1 MLIVGGAISKWVDVI
16 SPTTGRVEDFVIDR
30 LPEERWGHT
39 INKGTICGGGDNRGN
54 STTLS
59 NCIKLQSD
67 GSWSQTHILQE
78 ARWSISTY
86 YKNHVLIMN
95 ININISL

>member
-1 MLIVGGAISKWVDVI
+1 MLIVGGAISKWVEVI
-16 SPTTGRVEDFVIDR
+16 SPTTGRVEDCVIDR

-86 YKNHVLIMN
+86 
-95 ININISL
+95 